1 MEVTVENIGPI
12 KRKLGVTVPAEDV
25 RVEIDKAYQGLQRHA
40 RIKGFRPGKVPRRIL
55 EKYYGDQV
63 RGDVINRLMQESYA
77 RALEEQGFEAVAQPE
92 IETDGVKLE
101 DGLRY
106 SATIEIKPTF
116 EVSGFDDLEI
126 ERKVEPVADD
136 AVEGQLE
143 RLRESHAQMARLED
157 RDTVE
162 QGDLVSVAYTG
173 VVDGAVLKGASAE
186 ERIIEVGSNTF
197 PEPFEEKMIGQKVG
211 ESRHIDI
218 SYPDTHHSPEISGK
232 TVTFRVEV
240 KAVGRKDLP
249 ALDDDFAKD
258 HGDCDSLAELKAKI
272 RAGLEG
278 AAGRTADEHV
288 RGDLMKQL
296 VEKNPIELPESLVER
311 RLEGMLREVGAHGMD
326 ASDNPELAAKLDEL
340 QTEFRR
346 RAREGVHSGLLLERV
361 AAQEN
366 LAVADGDI
374 DARIETMVNAAP
386 RERERL
392 ADLYRS
398 PEARRE
404 VRDRLAQEQALEWL
418 MGRVNVRDSAA
429 QT

>member
-77 RALEEQGFEAVAQPE
+77 RALEEQGLEAVAQPE

-106 SATIEIKPTF
+106 SATIEIKPSF
-116 EVSGFDDLEI
+116 EVSGFDDLEL
-126 ERKVEPVADD
+126 ERKVEPVADE
-136 AVEGQLE
+136 AVDGQLE
-143 RLRESHAQMARLED
+143 RLRESYAQMARLED

-186 ERIIEVGSNTF
+186 ERILEIGSNTF

-211 ESRHIDI
+211 ESRLIDL
-218 SYPDTHHSPEISGK
+218 SYPESHHSPEIAGK
-232 TVTFRVEV
+232 TVTFRVEL

-258 HGDCDSLAELKAKI
+258 HGECDSLAELNAKI
-272 RAGLEG
+272 RTGLEG
-278 AAGRTADEHV
+278 AAGRTADEQV
-288 RGDLMKQL
+288 RGELMKQL
-296 VEKNPIELPESLVER
+296 VEKNPIELPDALVER
-311 RLEGMLREVGAHGMD
+311 RLDGMLREVGAHGMD
-326 ASDNPELAAKLDEL
+326 ASGNPELAAKLDEL
-340 QTEFRR
+340 RTEFRR
-346 RAREGVHSGLLLERV
+346 RAREAVHSGLLLERV

-418 MGRVNVRDSAA
+418 MGRVNVRESAA

>member
-12 KRKLGVTVPAEDV
+12 KRKLGVTVPPEDV

-63 RGDVINRLMQESYA
+63 KGDVINRLMQESYA

-92 IETDGVKLE
+92 IETDEVRLE
-101 DGLRY
+101 NGLRF

-126 ERKVEPVADD
+126 ERKVEPVADE
-136 AVEGQLE
+136 AVDGQLE
-143 RLRESHAQMARLED
+143 RLRESYAQMARLED

-173 VVDGAVLKGASAE
+173 VVEGAVLKGASAE
-186 ERIIEVGSNTF
+186 ERIIEIGSNTF

-218 SYPDTHHSPEISGK
+218 SYPDSHHSPEIAGK

-258 HGDCDSLAELKAKI
+258 HGECDSLAELNAKI

-278 AAGRTADEHV
+278 AAGRTADEQV
-288 RGDLMKQL
+288 RGELMKQL
-296 VEKNPIELPESLVER
+296 VEKNPIDLPEALVER
-311 RLEGMLREVGAHGMD
+311 RLDGMLREVGAHGMD
-326 ASDNPELAAKLDEL
+326 ASGNPELAAKLDEL
-340 QTEFRR
+340 RTEFRR
-346 RAREGVHSGLLLERV
+346 RAREAVHSGLLLERV

-418 MGRVNVRDSAA
+418 MGRVNVRESAA